1 MQKIVVLNPKGG
13 SGKTTIATNLA
24 SYFAVEKLRPTLMD
38 MDAQGSSTH
47 WLGKRTQE
55 QPLIHGIAAY
65 ERNTGMTRSFATRL
79 PLDTERLV
87 VDTPAAVEPQKL
99 PDITRHATAVLVP
112 VLPSDIDIHA
122 AAKCISNLLLI
133 AKLRRD
139 EQRIAVIANRVKKQ
153 TLVYKSL
160 MRFLENLHIPVIA
173 TLRDSQAYIRSAETG
188 LGVFEMK
195 PAGVREDLEQWL
207 PLVGWLAQR
216 KPLPIEPGTPA
227 ITSAPTTAPKTAT
240 TSLESLVSPAGQD
253 ARVPEAQGRAEAP
266 TGQNPRMPG
275 ASGRTG
281 PDDEHEARI
290 SGAQGRAGPAPPP
303 AKPALTQAIAAP
315 SARPKPA
322 TEPLPEL
329 SPAAVTN
336 ALASSAS
343 ALTPRGSGATKKIA
357 RSESL
362 LPSLLRRVF
371 G

>member
-47 WLGKRTQE
+47 WLSKRTQE
-55 QPLIHGIAAY
+55 QPLISGIAAY
-65 ERNTGMTRSFATRL
+65 ERNTGLTRSFATRL
-79 PLDTERLV
+79 PLDTQRLV
-87 VDTPAAVEPQKL
+87 VDTPAAVETQKL
-99 PDITRHATAVLVP
+99 PDITRNATAVLVP

-153 TLVYKSL
+153 TLIYKSL
-160 MRFLENLHIPVIA
+160 MKFLENLQIPVIA

-195 PAGVREDLEQWL
+195 PNGVREDLEQWL

-240 TSLESLVSPAGQD
+240 TSLESLVPSIAPAKP
-253 ARVPEAQGRAEAP
+253 VLAQALA
-266 TGQNPRMPG
+266 
-275 ASGRTG
+275 
-281 PDDEHEARI
+281 
-290 SGAQGRAGPAPPP
+290 APPP
-303 AKPALTQAIAAP
+303 LFKPAAERSPPQ
-315 SARPKPA
+315 
-322 TEPLPEL
+322 L
-329 SPAAVTN
+329 SPDAVVN
-336 ALASSAS
+336 ALASPAS
-343 ALTPRGSGATKKIA
+343 ALTSRGASSKDAKVE